1 MRHSN
6 RLAVMVAAIA
16 LVAAAC
22 GSSSKT
28 TTASGGDT
36 TTVPTGQKSIGAGEG
51 AVSILAWPGYAENG
65 SNDPKVNWVKPFEA
79 ASGCK
84 ATVKYFGTSDE
95 AFNLFKTGAYDVVS
109 SSGDATLRMVA
120 DQDAAVINTSLLT
133 NWNDLDPL
141 LTTKPWNSVNG
152 VVYGVPHGW
161 GANLLMYN
169 KNVVKPAPDSW
180 GAVFDATSP
189 YKGKITGYDSPIYI
203 ADGALYLMKTKP
215 DLGIKDPYALD
226 DTQFQAVVDLMKVQR
241 PLIGEYWSD
250 YLKEQEAFTKG
261 SLVLGT
267 TWQITTNGVLADKAS
282 PPVDAIIPKEGSTA
296 WSDSWMI
303 DAKAKHPN
311 CAYKWINWVTNP
323 DTQAQ
328 IAEYFGEAPANLKAC
343 SLTTDKNHCKAYH
356 AGDATFYGRLS
367 YWKTPTAKCLDGRA
381 DVTCKDYAAWTAAW
395 DEIKG

>member
-1 MRHSN
+1 
-6 RLAVMVAAIA
+6 
-16 LVAAAC
+16 
-22 GSSSKT
+22 
-28 TTASGGDT
+28 
-36 TTVPTGQKSIGAGEG
+36 VPTGQKSIGAGEG
-51 AVSILAWPGYAENG
+51 AVSILAWPGYAESG

-133 NWNDLDPL
+133 NWKDLDPL

-226 DTQFQAVVDLMKVQR
+226 DTQFKAVVDLMKVQR

-356 AGDATFYGRLS
+356 AGDATFYGQLS

-395 DEIKG
+395 DAIKG

>member
-1 MRHSN
+1 
-6 RLAVMVAAIA
+6 MVAAIA
-16 LVAAAC
+16 LVGAAC

-28 TTASGGDT
+28 TTASGGNS
-36 TTVPTGQKSIGAGEG
+36 TVPTGQQSIGTGEG

-133 NWNDLDPL
+133 NWKDLDPL
-141 LTTKPWNSVNG
+141 LTTKPWNSLNG

-226 DTQFQAVVDLMKVQR
+226 DTQFKAVVDLMKVQR

-267 TWQITTNGVLADKAS
+267 SWQITTNGVVADKAS

-343 SLTTDKNHCKAYH
+343 SLTTDKNHCKTYH
-356 AGDATFYGRLS
+356 AGDATFYGQLS
-367 YWKTPTAKCLDGRA
+367 YWKTPTAKCLDGRTG
-381 DVTCKDYAAWTAAW
+381 VTCKDYAAWTAAW
-395 DEIKG
+395 DTIKG

>member
-6 RLAVMVAAIA
+6 RLAVMVGAIA

-22 GSSSKT
+22 GSSGKS
-28 TTASGGDT
+28 APSAGP
-36 TTVPTGQKSIGAGEG
+36 TTVPTGQQSIGAGEG
-51 AVSILAWPGYAENG
+51 AVSILAWPGYAEDG
-65 SNDPKVNWVKPFEA
+65 SNDPKINWVKPFQTA
-79 ASGCK
+79 TGCK

-95 AFNLFKTGAYDVVS
+95 AFTLFKSGQYDVVS

-120 DQDAAVINTSLLT
+120 DKDAAVVNTALLT
-133 NWNDLDPL
+133 NWSDLDPL

-180 GAVFDATSP
+180 GTVFDAKSP

-215 DLGIKDPYALD
+215 ELGIKDPYALD

-267 TWQITTNGVLADKAS
+267 TWQITTNLIQADKTA
-282 PPVDAIIPKEGSTA
+282 PPVAAVLPKEGSTA

-303 DAKAKHPN
+303 DVHAKHPN
-311 CAYKWINWVTNP
+311 CAYKWINWITKP
-323 DTQAQ
+323 DIQAQ
-328 IAEYFGEAPANLKAC
+328 VAEYFGEAPANLKAC
-343 SLTTDKNHCKAYH
+343 SLTSDKGFCAAYH
-356 AGDATFYGRLS
+356 AGDATYYKQLS
-367 YWKTPTAKCLDGRA
+367 YWKTPTAKCLDGRTG
-381 DVTCKDYAAWTAAW
+381 VTCKDYAAWTAAW
-395 DEIKG
+395 DQIKG